1 MPGLVF
7 EPRVAKSVVAF
18 MAADSPDKAIAVR
31 DLGLSSDA
39 ANLQFAFA
47 LWAEDLAATV
57 PSAGHGSSKQEVKKA
72 GKAGKRQHA
81 SEPAAADDEQV
92 ATSKPG
98 KPAKR
103 AKA

>member
-1 MPGLVF
+1 MNARF
-7 EPRVAKSVVAF
+7 EACCCCQLLLF
-18 MAADSPDKAIAVR
+18 LLCLCQLQAIAVR